1 MDYRS
6 RACKFSAS
14 LCSARSPASF
24 PQFPDCTCY
33 AGNIPKMLGKGDSF
47 EVEETRFEIEI
58 RAGGC
63 EMRVRN
69 LSLKEMG
76 FYRQILSQDGG

>member
-1 MDYRS
+1 
-6 RACKFSAS
+6 
-14 LCSARSPASF
+14 
-24 PQFPDCTCY
+24 
-33 AGNIPKMLGKGDSF
+33 MLGKGDSF